1 MREMRIAI
9 CTTIILLNLQCFAV
23 ASKRKHEHGQV
34 KDDKNSVQ
42 TVKYQ
47 EHRDVSLLY
56 DATKDLGDSAGQTAV
71 NNFEVKKK
79 RKHHLKG
86 LIRFPNGQNVSEMTK
101 ENVSTREGALNN
113 QDSRDVAPVVKAHN
127 LNPTKSK
134 RKNLG
139 TKTHLQNFIRAIKWH
154 RIPSKGA
161 RHRYT
166 TTRKRTKVEEELSN
180 ERQNIARALDS
191 FDDIQG
197 SYSRGL
203 DMDGM
208 DIKEV
213 NMIDNSTLSD
223 YFHALNGPN
232 TSDSNNNNNNDYAS
246 VYGPTPNQPSPYPKL
261 AWDDTSP
268 SNTDDNSGNDD
279 FYDAIDR
286 GDEPPPLKMKKVRP
300 TKSHFN
306 KLKDK
311 SGEDFSSTSTNPEV
325 TSSSKFRLPSQ
336 EDFENFFR
344 GMLDHFGNGRKPA
357 QSVNQFK
364 ADADNHQDNVG
375 KQKNITAFL
384 DGNSKHRQGNVTKL
398 VSLGSPE
405 VVEVAKQTQQSNM
418 GYADDHTIPQVF
430 DDEQAG
436 RDGEGVASFFPP
448 PANPNTWMQGPFGNN
463 GKPLREPSSSPN
475 SPAESAGDSS
485 LALHM
490 SHRQPVKQINPYLA
504 RQQEDTSPLSPP
516 FKGTRIM
523 GGKISGGQIS
533 GGLIQGGQ
541 IKAGSIEGGVIKG
554 GQVTGG
560 RITNGTMDGGV
571 ISKGQM
577 LGGHLVNGRLEG
589 GQLLGGSVFGGRI
602 LGGSV
607 EGGNIKGGVV
617 TGGRF
622 RGGNMQGGM
631 LKGGEIQS
639 GILKGGKVEGGI
651 LHGGNIEGGEFRFG
665 DISGGTLKAGSMLGG
680 QLKNG
685 SIEGGT
691 LKGGTIDGGVL
702 KGGVMEGGQLNGGLV
717 LAGKI
722 KGGIIEGGV
731 IEGGEIGDGVLI
743 RDGKVNATIIGTGS
757 SIDKNQRLGGLFKQG
772 ENSQQLGLKVDQ
784 QKFHHHSGKAEH
796 GAKAMSDSPT
806 NPPTPTHAQNHGLKA
821 VNPDFNVKVPLREG
835 TLKMLP
841 QENDSTDDD
850 LEKLLSEGK
859 SADENTPE
867 LSSQRFF
874 EEQDQPSHAV
884 QKKGSKQ
891 HHVVFDGVG
900 FDLPNDDFVDLID
913 KMKQGPGAVED
924 LVNYYT
930 KPSTKE
936 HLPIGHISK
945 SSKLSTSSGKKIEHI
960 KPEDLE
966 KRLSSP
972 TKPRSSVTH
981 SNKDKHLNNAT
992 EEESALV
999 SSAAN
1004 ISKIKAVRF
1013 NTKDAEKLRPTYHW
1027 SLNKL
1032 IKDRIPGSP
1041 GPAIRTHGEM
1051 KAIRGGLHLNGHN
1064 SWLGAGDFS
1073 GGCLSDP
1080 DVCDDGLSFEM
1091 TFRLDKDA
1099 LKYNDMKYIVDSG
1112 ASTFNSKGFTLYTI
1126 HGNLRADLAIAN
1138 QEFCLQIPL
1147 TVQRWQDVLV
1157 TWKKSEGMKMYV
1169 NCELK
1174 AHTKGSEHCIGCHSH
1189 GCHVTDTNTLLM
1201 IGRPNYSPHFH
1212 CTKFDSG
1219 DISFWERYLSANDV
1233 ETLCGAPTGEI
1244 GDTEKVSPSRPA
1256 VTQETSQLI
1265 APINQAVNQATFQVN
1280 PVQSY
1285 IANQP
1290 YYNQFTGLVPRGSG
1304 VSNHLFTA
1312 WSMWSACSKT
1322 CGVGFRVRRRSCINP
1337 RLFPTGGLCNGL
1349 SIQHQSCFDRVCPAY
1364 TQLLQRPSGFSG
1376 PQVRLFA
1383 LNPAA
1388 RYSGFHFPR
1397 FPSAHGGTATALA
1410 RGLTVDGGYSDWSAW
1425 GSCDRS
1431 CGGGAQVRTRIC
1443 NKPIPSGGGKMC
1455 HSLGPA
1461 IQVRRCNRHGCP
1473 VDGGYSPWSAFGP
1486 CSKTCGSG
1494 GFQRRMR
1501 TCTNPAPMNGGKP
1514 CFGRPV
1520 ETRACSTRSCP
1531 VDGGYS
1537 MWSPWLPCD
1546 ADCGGGIQERTR
1558 FCNNPAPEIGGKD
1571 CTILGSDKQT
1581 QLCNLFPCNVN
1592 NFQ

>member
-1 MREMRIAI
+1 MRIAI
-9 CTTIILLNLQCFAV
+9 YITIILLNLQCFAV
-23 ASKRKHEHGQV
+23 ASKRKHGQA

-56 DATKDLGDSAGQTAV
+56 DATKDLGDSSGHTVV
-71 NNFEVKKK
+71 NNFDLEKK

-86 LIRFPNGQNVSEMTK
+86 LIRFPNGQNVSGMTK
-101 ENVSTREGALNN
+101 ETVLTSEGVLQN
-113 QDSRDVAPVVKAHN
+113 QDSREMAPSVKTHY

-134 RKNLG
+134 RKNHG
-139 TKTHLQNFIRAIKWH
+139 TKSHVQNFFRAIKSH

-223 YFHALNGPN
+223 YFHALNGN
-232 TSDSNNNNNNDYAS
+232 ASDSNNNNNNNNDYAS
-246 VYGPTPNQPSPYPKL
+246 VYGPTPTQPSPYPKL
-261 AWDDTSP
+261 TWDDSSP

-300 TKSHFN
+300 TKSHFD
-306 KLKDK
+306 KLRNK
-311 SGEDFSSTSTNPEV
+311 SGEDFSSTSVNPE
-325 TSSSKFRLPSQ
+325 SSKFRLPSQ

-344 GMLDHFGNGRKPA
+344 GMLDHFGNGRNRG
-357 QSVNQFK
+357 QSVNQFE
-364 ADADNHQDNVG
+364 ADDNHQENVG
-375 KQKNITAFL
+375 KQRNITAFL
-384 DGNSKHRQGNVTKL
+384 DSHSKHRQGNVTKL

-405 VVEVAKQTQQSNM
+405 VVEVAKQTQQSNI
-418 GYADDHTIPQVF
+418 GYAVDHTNPQVF

-448 PANPNTWMQGPFGNN
+448 AANPNTWMQGPFGNN
-463 GKPLREPSSSPN
+463 RIPLREPSSSPN

-485 LALHM
+485 FTLHM
-490 SHRQPVKQINPYLA
+490 PHRQPVKQVNPYLA

-589 GQLLGGSVFGGRI
+589 GQLLGGNVFGGRI

-617 TGGRF
+617 SGGRF
-622 RGGNMQGGM
+622 RGGNMQGGV
-631 LKGGEIQS
+631 LQGGEIQS
-639 GILKGGKVEGGI
+639 GIMKGGKVEGGI
-651 LHGGNIEGGEFRFG
+651 LHGGNIEGGEFKFG

-691 LKGGTIDGGVL
+691 LKGGTIEGGVL
-702 KGGVMEGGQLNGGLV
+702 KGGVMEGGQLKGGLV

-784 QKFHHHSGKAEH
+784 QKYHHQSGKAVH

-806 NPPTPTHAQNHGLKA
+806 NPPTPTHIPNHGLKA

-859 SADENTPE
+859 SANENTPE

-900 FDLPNDDFVDLID
+900 FDLPNEDFVDLID
-913 KMKQGPGAVED
+913 KMKQGPEAVEG

-930 KPSTKE
+930 KPNTKE
-936 HLPIGHISK
+936 HLKIGHISK
-945 SSKLSTSSGKKIEHI
+945 PSKFSTSSGKKIEHI

-981 SNKDKHLNNAT
+981 SDKDKHLNNAT
-992 EEESALV
+992 KEEST

-1004 ISKIKAVRF
+1004 IGKIKAVRF
-1013 NTKDAEKLRPTYHW
+1013 NTKDAEKCKLLT
-1027 SLNKL
+1027 NKSTQ
-1032 IKDRIPGSP
+1032 GS
-1041 GPAIRTHGEM
+1041 
-1051 KAIRGGLHLNGHN
+1051 
-1064 SWLGAGDFS
+1064 
-1073 GGCLSDP
+1073 
-1080 DVCDDGLSFEM
+1080 
-1091 TFRLDKDA
+1091 RL
-1099 LKYNDMKYIVDSG
+1099 
-1112 ASTFNSKGFTLYTI
+1112 
-1126 HGNLRADLAIAN
+1126 
-1138 QEFCLQIPL
+1138 
-1147 TVQRWQDVLV
+1147 
-1157 TWKKSEGMKMYV
+1157 
-1169 NCELK
+1169 
-1174 AHTKGSEHCIGCHSH
+1174 
-1189 GCHVTDTNTLLM
+1189 
-1201 IGRPNYSPHFH
+1201 
-1212 CTKFDSG
+1212 
-1219 DISFWERYLSANDV
+1219 
-1233 ETLCGAPTGEI
+1233 
-1244 GDTEKVSPSRPA
+1244 
-1256 VTQETSQLI
+1256 
-1265 APINQAVNQATFQVN
+1265 
-1280 PVQSY
+1280 
-1285 IANQP
+1285 
-1290 YYNQFTGLVPRGSG
+1290 
-1304 VSNHLFTA
+1304 
-1312 WSMWSACSKT
+1312 
-1322 CGVGFRVRRRSCINP
+1322 
-1337 RLFPTGGLCNGL
+1337 
-1349 SIQHQSCFDRVCPAY
+1349 
-1364 TQLLQRPSGFSG
+1364 
-1376 PQVRLFA
+1376 
-1383 LNPAA
+1383 
-1388 RYSGFHFPR
+1388 
-1397 FPSAHGGTATALA
+1397 
-1410 RGLTVDGGYSDWSAW
+1410 
-1425 GSCDRS
+1425 
-1431 CGGGAQVRTRIC
+1431 
-1443 NKPIPSGGGKMC
+1443 
-1455 HSLGPA
+1455 
-1461 IQVRRCNRHGCP
+1461 
-1473 VDGGYSPWSAFGP
+1473 
-1486 CSKTCGSG
+1486 
-1494 GFQRRMR
+1494 
-1501 TCTNPAPMNGGKP
+1501 
-1514 CFGRPV
+1514 
-1520 ETRACSTRSCP
+1520 
-1531 VDGGYS
+1531 
-1537 MWSPWLPCD
+1537 
-1546 ADCGGGIQERTR
+1546 
-1558 FCNNPAPEIGGKD
+1558 
-1571 CTILGSDKQT
+1571 
-1581 QLCNLFPCNVN
+1581 
-1592 NFQ
+1592 